1 MAVNKNISE
10 LKRAGGKNTASFKD
24 KEILLKE
31 VHHRVLNNL
40 QVISSLLDMM
50 SMRSQNQREAELFE
64 NALSKIH
71 AIALV
76 HSKLYKSDSFDQI
89 DMGDYSRELLE
100 YLERIHGM
108 GQMVLTNVIE
118 HAKLFLS
125 LTQAIPYALVL
136 SEAIANAFKHAFR
149 ERQTGSIE
157 ISIKRPAH
165 DTALISIKDDG
176 MGLPDGIDIKHI
188 DSLGFLLMRDLVQD
202 RLKGTIRFERDE
214 GTKITIEFKTKDE
227 G

>member
-1 MAVNKNISE
+1 MAVNRNFSE
-10 LKRAGGKNTASFKD
+10 LKRDGKKNTAWLRD
-24 KEILLKE
+24 QEILLKE

-50 SMRSQNQREAELFE
+50 SMQSKNQREAELFE

-108 GQMVLTNVIE
+108 GQMVLTDVIE
-118 HAKLFLS
+118 HDKLFLS
-125 LTQAIPYALVL
+125 LTQAIPCALVL

-149 ERQTGSIE
+149 ESQTGSIE
-157 ISIKRPAH
+157 ISIKRPAN
-165 DTALISIKDDG
+165 DTTLISIKDDG
-176 MGLPDGIDIKHI
+176 TGLPDKIDMEHI
-188 DSLGFLLMRDLVQD
+188 DSLGLLLMRNLVQD
-202 RLKGTIRFERDE
+202 RLKGIIRFERDE

-227 G
+227 A